1 MDEKQQELEQP
12 KEEYQTPDLVKHGTV
27 EDLTQSGS
35 NPAAAD
41 ASPDRIS
48 ETELFVTSK

>member
-1 MDEKQQELEQP
+1 VEEERREIEQP

-41 ASPDRIS
+41 TKPDASAPTDF
-48 ETELFVTSK
+48 LLK